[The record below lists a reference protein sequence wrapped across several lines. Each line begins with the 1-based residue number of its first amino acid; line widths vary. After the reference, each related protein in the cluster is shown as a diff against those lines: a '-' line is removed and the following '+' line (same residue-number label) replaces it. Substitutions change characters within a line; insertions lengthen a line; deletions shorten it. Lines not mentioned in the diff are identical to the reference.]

1 MGLFPHHRHP
11 LFLGWLWT
19 QMAYRQTDGV
29 PGGEAQPKTFGTPMT
44 ASQYGYNTPP
54 PDAGQ
59 YIPPGSGQQR
69 QPMQV
74 TTTMLKLMSRRVSAY
89 PQRST
94 SQIVLRWQHLTPKTS
109 VCRLVCSRSL
119 RHAHNHQRKI
129 SLTLHVV
136 LTKTFLFVPSFPFPF
151 VAFSLPA
158 PKYPIQYPTTTSPP
172 AAYHPTGHTAG
183 ASQAGHGGSQAPGV
197 SPLDTYLNP
206 PGWKFQRR
214 LWGAYNP

>member
-1 MGLFPHHRHP
+1 MSPTVGGVARCRTWCLFPHHRHP

-19 QMAYRQTDGV
+19 QMACRQTDGV

-59 YIPPGSGQQR
+59 YIPPGRGQQR

-74 TTTMLKLMSRRVSAY
+74 TTTMLKLVSRVSAY

-109 VCRLVCSRSL
+109 VCSSSRWL
-119 RHAHNHQRKI
+119 RHAHIHQRKI
-129 SLTLHVV
+129 NSVV
-136 LTKTFLFVPSFPFPF
+136 LTKTFIFVPIVP
-151 VAFSLPA
+151 LP
-158 PKYPIQYPTTTSPP
+158 
-172 AAYHPTGHTAG
+172 
-183 ASQAGHGGSQAPGV
+183 
-197 SPLDTYLNP
+197 L
-206 PGWKFQRR
+206 RR
-214 LWGAYNP
+214 F